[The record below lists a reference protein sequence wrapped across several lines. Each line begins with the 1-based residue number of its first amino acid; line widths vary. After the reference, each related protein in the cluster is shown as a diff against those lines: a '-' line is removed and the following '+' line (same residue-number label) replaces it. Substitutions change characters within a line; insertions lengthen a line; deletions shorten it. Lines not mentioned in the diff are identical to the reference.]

1 MTFSGEKEINGEQ
14 LQDDPNVL
22 LAATITIIN
31 ELRKMM
37 LSMN

>member
-14 LQDDPNVL
+14 LQDDSNVL